1 MALMAAFHTAV
12 RDFRDVNKT
21 AVHIVYF
28 ITRHVCLL
36 SVVVFRP
43 RDALELLNNSNHV
56 IALCLTKL

>member
-28 ITRHVCLL
+28 LTRHVCLL
-36 SVVVFRP
+36 LVMLFSVP
-43 RDALELLNNSNHV
+43 EMHWN
-56 IALCLTKL
+56 C

>member
-28 ITRHVCLL
+28 LTWHVCLL
-36 SVVVFRP
+36 LVMLFS
-43 RDALELLNNSNHV
+43 DTEMHWN
-56 IALCLTKL
+56 C